1 MRIRSITCFFDP
13 RTRSTYSNL
22 DHLGRLAQTARDL
35 YSKAGLEVQELRLA
49 TTPFP
54 FLYPTEEVDSAVRL
68 AQALESDARQRGFA
82 YVSLG
87 PALTSQ
93 PESYSLVVPIL
104 KATQNVF
111 LSGSMTAP
119 RGDTNQ
125 HSEVDL
131 KAVRACAEIIH
142 QASTLSPDGF
152 GNLRFAALANVA
164 PNGPF
169 FPGAFHQGTR
179 PAFALAME
187 CADVAYSAIRKAK
200 NLDEARQSIVT
211 TLEAQGTALTS
222 TANHLAQQFD
232 LDFRGIDF
240 SLAPFPEQWC
250 SLGAALEALGLS
262 ALGLS
267 GSLAAAAFLADTLDR
282 GSWMRTGFNGLM
294 MPVLEDSTL
303 AARTG
308 SSNAAGTATY
318 GVHDLLM
325 YSAVCGTG
333 LDTVPLPGD
342 STPEQIG
349 ALLTDVAAL
358 ALRLN
363 KPLTARL
370 MPIPGK
376 QAGDPTE
383 FTFAFFAN
391 GHVLPLPAAPLG
403 GLFANSDTMAIRSRR

>member
-1 MRIRSITCFFDP
+1 MRIRSITCFLDP
-13 RTRSTYSNL
+13 RTRSIYSTL
-22 DHLGRLAQTARDL
+22 DQLSKLAQTARDL
-35 YSKAGLEVQELRLA
+35 YSKAGLEVQSLRLA

-54 FLYPTEEVDSAVRL
+54 LLYPTEEIDSAVRL
-68 AQALESDARQRGFA
+68 AQAMESDAHQRGFD

-87 PALTSQ
+87 PALTNQ
-93 PESYSLVVPIL
+93 PDSYRLVIPIL
-104 KATQNVF
+104 KATHNVF
-111 LSGSMTAP
+111 LSGALTTP
-119 RGDTNQ
+119 RGDTAQ
-125 HSEVDL
+125 HSEVDF

-142 QASTLSPDGF
+142 QAAAVSPDGF

-179 PAFALAME
+179 PAFALAIE

-200 NLDEARQSIVT
+200 NLAEARQSIVT
-211 TLEAQGTALTS
+211 TLESQGTALTS

-232 LDFRGIDF
+232 IDFRGIDF

-250 SLGAALEALGLS
+250 SLGAALEALGLP
-262 ALGLS
+262 ALGRS

-303 AARTG
+303 AART
-308 SSNAAGTATY
+308 AGGTF

-376 QAGDPTE
+376 QAGDATE
-383 FTFAFFAN
+383 FKFAFFAN

-403 GLFANSDTMAIRSRR
+403 GLFANSDKMEIRSRR